1 MSRRAQP
8 YRKGSPLRQP
18 GAALNAMLKGR
29 TAAGFNPK
37 DLERNMQT
45 LQRAAKAPKRP
56 ARPARPPRPD
66 RPAR

>member
-8 YRKGSPLRQP
+8 YRTGSPLRKP
-18 GAALNAMLKGR
+18 GAALDAMLKGR

-37 DLERNMQT
+37 DLERNAQMI
-45 LQRAAKAPKRP
+45 QRVAKAPKRPPRP
-56 ARPARPPRPD
+56 ARPARPQ